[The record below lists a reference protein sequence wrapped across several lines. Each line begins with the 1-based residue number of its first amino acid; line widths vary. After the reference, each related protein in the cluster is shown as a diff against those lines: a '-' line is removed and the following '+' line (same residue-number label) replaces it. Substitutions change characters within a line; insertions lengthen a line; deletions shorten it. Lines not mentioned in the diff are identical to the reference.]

1 VVVEAAE
8 FAVEGE
14 LSLGEDGELG
24 VVGAAFSFGDEDA
37 EVAQLGRYGALLD
50 FLDGALDFDGLGR
63 LCLRKKRLGEESAL
77 GGVFDDVHRVVGL
90 AIGESKQGWGCAQ
103 LFKP

>member
-1 VVVEAAE
+1 VEAAQ

-24 VVGAAFSFGDEDA
+24 VVGAAFGFGDEDA
-37 EVAQLGRYGALLD
+37 EIAQLGRYRALLD
-50 FLDGALDFDGLGR
+50 LLNGALDFDGLRSFRFGQK
-63 LCLRKKRLGEESAL
+63 CLGEESAL